1 MGYVQVQLRQDV
13 SVVLGKVTPE
23 HKVKQP
29 PYSVAVQIINSTGEI
44 EFARCYGCAAQMGG
58 CKHAVAFI
66 FWLYRRT
73 VEKAVTEVQCYW
85 TKPRLSK
92 VGTLSPVKAKQLVQK
107 SKHQMGPLPPQ
118 PNFLQQVLQKMDQSG
133 NSNVTGVVFGMCQ
146 ATPSNCKAAEMKV
159 LCQGCPDV
167 SAVCSFL
174 AGKVTAEMVADV
186 CAATRGQSQSPAW
199 YHLRFGRVTASRLY
213 EAAHCKTAA
222 GSLVE
227 SMLGYRST
235 AGSQAMQRGLALE
248 PKVLKSVS
256 KRLGTPITATGL
268 HILPDRPMFAG
279 SPDGLCTL
287 NGVQHV
293 VEVKCPVSVETVEKY
308 VDEAGA
314 IFPKVR
320 AQLQLQMLA
329 AGVEHGL
336 LCVADPQFEKSGAV
350 CVVYDELDMGFLGPI
365 MDQAER
371 FWRMAVLPM
380 LL

>member
-1 MGYVQVQLRQDV
+1 
-13 SVVLGKVTPE
+13 
-23 HKVKQP
+23 
-29 PYSVAVQIINSTGEI
+29 
-44 EFARCYGCAAQMGG
+44 
-58 CKHAVAFI
+58 
-66 FWLYRRT
+66 
-73 VEKAVTEVQCYW
+73 
-85 TKPRLSK
+85 
-92 VGTLSPVKAKQLVQK
+92 
-107 SKHQMGPLPPQ
+107 
-118 PNFLQQVLQKMDQSG
+118 
-133 NSNVTGVVFGMCQ
+133 
-146 ATPSNCKAAEMKV
+146 
-159 LCQGCPDV
+159 
-167 SAVCSFL
+167 
-174 AGKVTAEMVADV
+174 
-186 CAATRGQSQSPAW
+186 
-199 YHLRFGRVTASRLY
+199 
-213 EAAHCKTAA
+213 
-222 GSLVE
+222 
-227 SMLGYRST
+227 
-235 AGSQAMQRGLALE
+235 MQRGLALE

-293 VEVKCPVSVETVEKY
+293 VEVKCPVSVKTVEKY